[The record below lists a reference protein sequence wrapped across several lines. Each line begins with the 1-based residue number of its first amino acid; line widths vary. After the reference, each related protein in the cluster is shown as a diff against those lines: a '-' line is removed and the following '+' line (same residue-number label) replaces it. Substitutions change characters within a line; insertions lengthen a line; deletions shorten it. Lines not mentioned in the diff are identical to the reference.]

1 MMNAIGVT
9 NLRKSS
15 GEFQAVQDATFQA
28 DFGEVLSLLSPN
40 GAGKST
46 TIPWLLATRPGAK
59 PIYCMRHAYSKSV
72 YSIRYLLQGMKSSTH
87 RKFEEASWI
96 YLPSVSRI

>member
-1 MMNAIGVT
+1 MNVIEVT
-9 NLRKSS
+9 NLRKSF

-46 TIPWLLATRPGAK
+46 TISMALVPQQA
-59 PIYCMRHAYSKSV
+59 
-72 YSIRYLLQGMKSSTH
+72 
-87 RKFEEASWI
+87 
-96 YLPSVSRI
+96 